1 MFNRFNNKI
10 KNNCTTPLSNDT
22 TINIEISN
30 LQRYCMKGMIIY
42 ELLNLVVI
50 GNGKINNQLILG
62 LAIYFKSTSLF

>member
-10 KNNCTTPLSNDT
+10 KNNCTTPLSNDI

-42 ELLNLVVI
+42 ELLNLVMI